1 MKNVTI
7 TMEEEVARWA
17 KVEAAK
23 TDTSVSRM
31 LGEILKKQMDAD
43 QRVQQ
48 AQSRFFSRS
57 PRPLKQQNAAY
68 PDRGSLYD
76 R

>member
-7 TMEEEVARWA
+7 TMEEDVARWA

-23 TDTSVSRM
+23 LDTSVSRM
-31 LGEILKKQMDAD
+31 LGEILKKQMVAD
-43 QRVQQ
+43 QQIQQ
-48 AQSRFFSRS
+48 AQDRFFSRS
-57 PRPLKQQNAAY
+57 PRPLKPRDEAY

>member
-1 MKNVTI
+1 
-7 TMEEEVARWA
+7 MEEEVARWA

-31 LGEILKKQMDAD
+31 LGEILKKKMDSD
-43 QRVQQ
+43 PQVQQ
-48 AQSRFFSRS
+48 ARDRFFSRS
-57 PRPLKQQNAAY
+57 PRALKPQNTAY